1 MDHPINQPSQ
11 PTSKRP
17 AASAPDNLDRGAPVR
32 TIDHPVLARLI
43 KEVRNEHG
51 VEAGYD
57 RVHNRHNRG
66 R

>member
-1 MDHPINQPSQ
+1 MDHPINQLSQ
-11 PTSKRP
+11 PNSTQP
-17 AASAPDNLDRGAPVR
+17 AATMPENLDKGASVPS
-32 TIDHPVLARLI
+32 TDHPILSRLI
-43 KEVRNEHG
+43 KEVRNERG